1 MATTGT
7 ATIDFGAF
15 PGKTDTSLAITGQ
28 AAIVA
33 GSYVEAWIRPTA
45 TSDHTV
51 DEHIVDAPRVV
62 AGNISAGVGFTI
74 YAVDNANHGNRGEMY
89 CKRTCG
95 TTPRPYGQWTVAWV
109 WN

>member
-15 PGKTDTSLAITGQ
+15 PGKTDVSLDITGQ
-28 AAIVA
+28 AAIVS
-33 GSYVEAWIRPTA
+33 GSYVEAWLRPAVT
-45 TSDHTV
+45 TDHSV

-74 YAVDNANHGNRGEMY
+74 YAVDNGNHGTRDGVH
-89 CKRTCG
+89 RLP
-95 TTPRPYGQWTVAWV
+95 TTPMPYGKWSVAWV
-109 WN
+109 WT

>member
-15 PGKTDTSLAITGQ
+15 PGKADTSLAITGQ
-28 AAIVA
+28 AAILA

-45 TSDHTV
+45 TADHTV

-74 YAVDNANHGNRGEMY
+74 YGVDNANHGTRDG
-89 CKRTCG
+89 KHG
-95 TTPRPYGQWTVAWV
+95 LPTTPMPYGLWTVAWV